1 MAIELILKV
10 HKKFNPLPI
19 LQNSENDNIR
29 LVYATKKRGL
39 NYFSP
44 HLYGKYKKC
53 VIEQK

>member
-29 LVYATKKRGL
+29 LVYATKKGAEL
-39 NYFSP
+39 LQPPN
-44 HLYGKYKKC
+44 
-53 VIEQK
+53 VW